1 MEVEIT
7 RVAEEMILQE
17 RQVVLVVIRKSA
29 STVEMGYTRAMTAF
43 K

>member
-1 MEVEIT
+1 VEVEIT

-17 RQVVLVVIRKSA
+17 RQVVLVVIRKST
-29 STVEMGYTRAMTAF
+29 STVEIGYIRAMTAF